1 MGVIE
6 IFDFWF
12 FYIQV
17 GDTYDYNIQ
26 YKKYGTS
33 DIRYPFTPLFF
44 RINGYRDKKSMNGL
58 WGRMRYRI

>member
-1 MGVIE
+1 MESVHIKVGVIE

-17 GDTYDYNIQ
+17 GDTYDNNIQ

-33 DIRYPFTPLFF
+33 DRRYPFTPLFS
-44 RINGYRDKKSMNGL
+44 G
-58 WGRMRYRI
+58 